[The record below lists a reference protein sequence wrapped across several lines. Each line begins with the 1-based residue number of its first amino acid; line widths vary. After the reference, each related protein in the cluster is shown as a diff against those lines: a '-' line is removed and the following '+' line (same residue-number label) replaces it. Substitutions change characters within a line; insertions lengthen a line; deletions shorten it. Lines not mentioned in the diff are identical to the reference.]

1 MTRVLLALIGLSVL
15 SWADSRSKNESR
27 GEPGVFDYYV
37 LSLSWSPDYCA
48 SPAGANDSVQCRG
61 TRQFDF
67 VVHGL
72 WPQYERGFPQFCP
85 SALNDPGK
93 ALVDRMLDIMPSP
106 KLVRHQW
113 EKHGT
118 CSGLKPV
125 EYFAKARTAFA
136 NWHIPPEYQ
145 SPRNAITTTAAEMR
159 RKFLKVN
166 PGVPDK
172 SIAVLCGGRFL
183 REVRVCLDRN
193 LKPRECG
200 TGIRDSCSG
209 EITVRPVR

>member
-1 MTRVLLALIGLSVL
+1 MFRVLMVLFGILALGLAS
-15 SWADSRSKNESR
+15 AKSKKEAR
-27 GEPGVFDYYV
+27 GEAGVFDYYV

-48 SPAGANDSVQCRG
+48 SPAGANDSVQCSG

-67 VVHGL
+67 VLHGL
-72 WPQYERGFPQFCP
+72 WPQYEKGYPQSCP
-85 SALNDPGK
+85 SSIQDPGK

-106 KLVRHQW
+106 KLVRHEW

-136 NWHIPPEYQ
+136 NWQIPPEYQ
-145 SPRNAITTTAAEMR
+145 SPKNAITTNADEMR

-166 PGVPDK
+166 PGVPRT
-172 SIAVLCGGRFL
+172 SVAILCGGRFL
-183 REVRVCLDRN
+183 REVRVCLDKN
-193 LKPRECG
+193 LKPRACG
-200 TGIRDSCSG
+200 ADIRDTCRS
-209 EITVRPVR
+209 ELIVRPIR